1 MDENASKALKIAG
14 EVLIGVLILSL
25 IVVFYNNLSN
35 YEKVKQE
42 QEELKQSVSSNSDYE
57 VFLKDIYGSQLFS
70 LVNKIN
76 DNNKRKTEDKNFTK
90 VTLQVKFKKDY
101 KVRIGV
107 TDYYIFKENN
117 TYSETQMKTKINEIE
132 QKYKNIDDTL
142 RRILFKFESVGY
154 DSNGRVNSI
163 RYSEL

>member
-57 VFLKDIYGSQLFS
+57 VFFKDIYGSQLFS

-101 KVRIGV
+101 KVRIGA
-107 TDYYIFKENN
+107 TDYYIFKENT

-142 RRILFKFESVGY
+142 RRILFKFESVDY

>member
-90 VTLQVKFKKDY
+90 VTLQVEFKKDY

-107 TDYYIFKENN
+107 TDYYIFKEKT

-132 QKYKNIDDTL
+132 QNYKNIDDTL

-163 RYSEL
+163 TYSEL